1 MRFKVIYN
9 LSAGGGDRGLTSESF
24 YTKSQAYNSALAW
37 SEIAGADAWWW
48 DGSNWNAL

>member
-1 MRFKVIYN
+1 MKYKVIFN

-24 YTKSQAYNSALAW
+24 YTRAGALSAATAW

-48 DGSNWNAL
+48 DGTSWSAV